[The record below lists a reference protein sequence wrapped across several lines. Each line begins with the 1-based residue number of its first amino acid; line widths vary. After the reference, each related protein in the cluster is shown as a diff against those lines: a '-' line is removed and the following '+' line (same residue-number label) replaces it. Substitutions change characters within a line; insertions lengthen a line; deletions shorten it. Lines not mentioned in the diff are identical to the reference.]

1 MKLPSIYRDLES
13 KIISCADSG
22 TNIIILTTP
31 DTGGTHLTELIVSNN
46 SKKIKYIDSK
56 DQDLSSY
63 NLLNLNF
70 YREPKAISVADSYF
84 KKANNSQKIALVI
97 NNPAFIESEQFHKS
111 FVAGHVYDTY
121 YLGTRSNEDSYL
133 MSEEIKKDLSDEE
146 KEKIFKL
153 SGGIARLIK
162 FFSLNIEKADRTLD
176 GLIQDK
182 PLLIALKASIE
193 IVQNSSNEDLI
204 RLGYIDEGHLK
215 SDVLKY
221 YFKINPSKPK
231 INILIN
237 QDLTFSEDN
246 FNSDSRFTKIEN
258 EVLQKL
264 LNQGIVK
271 REEISDLKWGEGSY
285 DKYSDQAINKT
296 IERINKKLKK
306 YRIIS
311 IPKLG
316 YKIESR

>member
-1 MKLPSIYRDLES
+1 MKLPSIYQDLES

-31 DTGGTHLTELIVSNN
+31 DTGGTHLTKLIAFNN
-46 SKKIKYIDSK
+46 SKSVKYIDSEN
-56 DQDLSSY
+56 QELSAY

-97 NNPAFIESEQFHKS
+97 NNPTFIESEQFHKS
-111 FVAGHVYDTY
+111 FVAGHIYDTY
-121 YLGTRSNEDSYL
+121 YLGVRTKEDTNL
-133 MSEEIKKDLSDEE
+133 MISELDPNLCSESM
-146 KEKIFKL
+146 EKIYEL

-162 FFSLNIEKADRTLD
+162 FFSLNIEKVDWTLD
-176 GLIQDK
+176 ELVQDK
-182 PLLIALKASIE
+182 PLLIALKASVE
-193 IVQNSSNEDLI
+193 IVQNLNNEDLI
-204 RLGYIDEGHLK
+204 KMGYIDERGLK
-215 SDVLKY
+215 SEVLKY
-221 YFKINPSKPK
+221 YLKIHPSKPK

-246 FNSDSRFTKIEN
+246 FNSDDRFTKIEN
-258 EVLQKL
+258 GVLQKL
-264 LNQGIVK
+264 LSLGVVK